1 MKRLIILA
9 LVASL
14 VGLGIP
20 ALAAYHQVYTPDGNG
35 TSNGNG
41 NSGWR
46 IAGHTECEM
55 FSEDSD
61 GDVYQWQ
68 SAEGA
73 EVGSGSYMEPTVHGP
88 IQFDIINHAHVFPWI
103 DADITE
109 THLTWDIFL
118 PGDYMA
124 KTFIIQLR
132 ANCPVQIH
140 LGGGTWLIPAEF
152 VGGKKD
158 GHIEL
163 GEFTEKAEGD
173 EFFIGDKIREYSL
186 LRKDDISGT
195 PPDEI
200 EVRYYWYT
208 AYGEKPATG
217 TISDEEFAGM
227 PPKEDWPLG
236 RDLNCESITILDTEQ
251 LHEEGQTHIV
261 FFEDLDVEACDS
273 EGKYVDLFA
282 ITITPDP

>member
-20 ALAAYHQVYTPDGNG
+20 ALAAYHQVYTPAD
-35 TSNGNG
+35 
-41 NSGWR
+41 SGWR
-46 IAGHTECEM
+46 TAGHTECEM

-73 EVGSGSYMEPTVHGP
+73 EVGSEPYKNPTVHGP

-109 THLTWDIFL
+109 THLTWDIFQ

-140 LGGGTWLIPAEF
+140 LGGGTWDIPAEF
-152 VGGKKD
+152 VGGKEN
-158 GHIEL
+158 GHIL
-163 GEFTEKAEGD
+163 SGPFTKEGD
-173 EFFIGDKIREYSL
+173 DEMIGDKIREYSL
-186 LRKDDISGT
+186 LGKDEISGT

-208 AYGEKPATG
+208 AYGEKPDTS
-217 TISDEEFAGM
+217 TISDEEFADM

-236 RDLNCESITILDTEQ
+236 RDLNCESITILDTEE

>member
-20 ALAAYHQVYTPDGNG
+20 ALAAYHQVYTP
-35 TSNGNG
+35 TE
-41 NSGWR
+41 SGWR
-46 IAGHTECEM
+46 TAGHTECEM

-109 THLTWDIFL
+109 THLTWDIFQ

-140 LGGGTWLIPAEF
+140 LGGGTWDVPAEF
-152 VGGKKD
+152 VGGKEN
-158 GHIEL
+158 GHIL
-163 GEFTEKAEGD
+163 PGPFTKEGD
-173 EFFIGDKIREYSL
+173 DEMIGDKIREYSL
-186 LRKDDISGT
+186 LGKDEISGT

-208 AYGEKPATG
+208 AYGEKPDTNA
-217 TISDEEFAGM
+217 ISDEEFADM

-236 RDLNCESITILDTEQ
+236 RDLNCESITILDTEE
-251 LHEEGQTHIV
+251 LHEEGQTHVV

>member
-109 THLTWDIFL
+109 THLTWDIFQ

-140 LGGGTWLIPAEF
+140 LGGGTWDVPAEF
-152 VGGKKD
+152 VGGKEN
-158 GHIEL
+158 GHIL
-163 GEFTEKAEGD
+163 PGPFTKEGD
-173 EFFIGDKIREYSL
+173 DEMIGDKIREYSL
-186 LRKDDISGT
+186 LGKDEISGT

-208 AYGEKPATG
+208 AYGEKPDTS
-217 TISDEEFAGM
+217 TISDEEFADM
-227 PPKEDWPLG
+227 PPKEDWRLG
-236 RDLNCESITILDTEQ
+236 RDLNCESITIPDTEE

>member
-1 MKRLIILA
+1 MKKLIVLT
-9 LVASL
+9 LVAFL
-14 VGLGIP
+14 LGLAVP

-35 TSNGNG
+35 S
-41 NSGWR
+41 WR
-46 IAGHTECEM
+46 TAGHTECEM

-61 GDVYQWQ
+61 GDVYAWQ

-73 EVGSGSYMEPTVHGP
+73 EVGSEPYKNPTVHGP

-109 THLTWDIFL
+109 THLTWDIFQ

-140 LGGGTWLIPAEF
+140 LGGGTWDVPTEF
-152 VGGKKD
+152 VGGKEN
-158 GHIEL
+158 GHIL
-163 GEFTEKAEGD
+163 PGPFTKEGD
-173 EFFIGDKIREYSL
+173 DEMIGDKIREYSL
-186 LRKDDISGT
+186 LGKDEISGT

-208 AYGEKPATG
+208 AYGEKPDTS
-217 TISDEEFAGM
+217 TISDEEFADM

-236 RDLNCESITILDTEQ
+236 RDLNCESITILDTEE